1 MKREI
6 TRTNYSCLVLL
17 TGLISSLVTA
27 TNLQPVRAQ
36 VTEPSAERSSEGSGK
51 KAMTPA
57 PIAKISA
64 EAGPTAPTKAR
75 SASGSASRYVR
86 PGISPRAQV
95 YYDSIWGVDQLKV
108 KSAESN
114 EIIRFSYRVLDAAKA
129 KPLND
134 EKNTPALIDPK
145 AGVKLVVPALEK
157 VGKLRQVSAPQ
168 AGKMYW
174 MAFSNKG
181 RLVKPGDRVDVA
193 IGTFHAKGLVV
204 E

>member
-1 MKREI
+1 VLSIVIVTTVI
-6 TRTNYSCLVLL
+6 TAL
-17 TGLISSLVTA
+17 
-27 TNLQPVRAQ
+27 NLQPMSAQ
-36 VTEPSAERSSEGSGK
+36 ATEPMPERSSEASTTQ
-51 KAMTPA
+51 AMTPG
-57 PIAKISA
+57 PLLKISA
-64 EAGPTAPTKAR
+64 GAQPT
-75 SASGSASRYVR
+75 GSAKAKPVLGTPSRYVR
-86 PGISPRAQV
+86 PALTLRAQV

-114 EIIRFSYRVLDAAKA
+114 EIIRFSYRVVNAGKA

-145 AGVKLVVPALEK
+145 ARVKLVVPSLEK
-157 VGKLRQVSAPQ
+157 VGKLRQVSTPQ

-181 RLVKPGDRVDVA
+181 RLVKPGDRVDIT
-193 IGTFHAKGLVV
+193 IGTFHAKGLIV